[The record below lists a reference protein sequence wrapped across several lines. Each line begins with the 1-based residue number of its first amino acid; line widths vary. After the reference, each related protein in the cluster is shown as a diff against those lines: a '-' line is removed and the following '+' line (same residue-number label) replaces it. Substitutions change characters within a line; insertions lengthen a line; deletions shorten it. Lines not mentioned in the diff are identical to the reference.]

1 MVTKTKTAN
10 YLNYGLLIHT
20 WRNEI
25 KFSTEMVSTDTRIPQ
40 ERLVALEN
48 GLEKPTNLTEIS
60 LRQGISLSFLE
71 QLFLRLKKNNLV
83 LSARGPNGG
92 YVLSK
97 SPEEIKLSSIIKA
110 VDERIKTL
118 GCKKESKKGCN
129 GKSIKCITH
138 NLWDELET
146 HINNFFEKNT
156 LKDIIYRVNED
167 QQKELN

>member
-1 MVTKTKTAN
+1 MKLTSKGRYAVMAMADLAKNNVK
-10 YLNYGLLIHT
+10 
-20 WRNEI
+20 E
-25 KFSTEMVSTDTRIPQ
+25 
-40 ERLVALEN
+40 
-48 GLEKPTNLTEIS
+48 PTSLTEIS

-110 VDERIKTL
+110 VGEKIKTVK
-118 GCKKESKKGCN
+118 CKKNSKKGCN

-138 NLWDELET
+138 NLWDDLET

-156 LKDIIYRVNED
+156 LKDILYKETKYEH
-167 QQKELN
+167 KELN